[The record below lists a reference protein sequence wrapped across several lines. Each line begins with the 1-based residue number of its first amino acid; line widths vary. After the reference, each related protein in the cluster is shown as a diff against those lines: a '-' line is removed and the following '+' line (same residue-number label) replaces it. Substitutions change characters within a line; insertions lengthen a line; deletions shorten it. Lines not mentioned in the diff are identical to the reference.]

1 MWTDEMFGVKKPVI
15 ALLHLD
21 ALPGDPGYCGDMTE
35 VTRHAMQDLEALE
48 EGGVDGVLVANEFS
62 APFSPDAEY
71 VTVAAMAEI
80 VGELKK
86 ELTVP
91 FGVNVVM
98 SPMATIELAA
108 ATGARFCRS
117 AFTGAYT
124 GDYGVYISGNA
135 KVIRRKKALGLDD
148 LKLFYKVNPE
158 GDVFLNDRDLK
169 SVAQGIAR
177 SGFADALCVSGTSAS
192 LDTDDGLLKM
202 VSEVSNGVP
211 VFCNTGCNIH
221 NVREKFAICDGTC
234 MGSGFKYNGDLH
246 KHVDLQR
253 VKEFMA
259 VVKEIRKGN

>member
-117 AFTGAYT
+117 DG
-124 GDYGVYISGNA
+124 GGRPRRSPA
-135 KVIRRKKALGLDD
+135 K
-148 LKLFYKVNPE
+148 KLSPE
-158 GDVFLNDRDLK
+158 GHRPSGDRFVLG
-169 SVAQGIAR
+169 AAR
-177 SGFADALCVSGTSAS
+177 KLSARCAAARQQPSGC
-192 LDTDDGLLKM
+192 
-202 VSEVSNGVP
+202 
-211 VFCNTGCNIH
+211 
-221 NVREKFAICDGTC
+221 R
-234 MGSGFKYNGDLH
+234 
-246 KHVDLQR
+246 R
-253 VKEFMA
+253 W
-259 VVKEIRKGN
+259 